1 MMIDQAFRLA
11 RRGAQLKPSAI
22 RQTAKFAAEP
32 GVISFASGSPN
43 QTLFPYDVTARVT
56 AEIMADPQRQAQA
69 LQYGGSE
76 GFLPLRELIVEHLAA
91 TGARS
96 GVGNVVVTNGSQQA
110 LEFVAKLL
118 VDPGDRIVVT
128 NPTYLG
134 ALQAFDLFEPAYA
147 AVPLDET
154 GIDLATLE
162 REFIRGAKFM
172 YLMPDFGNPSGV
184 TLPLEQRRAI
194 LDLSRRHGVP
204 ILEDQAYEQ
213 LRFTDERLPSM
224 LALDLERGGGGSV
237 IYAGT
242 FSKTLVPGLRVGWLV
257 APPKVAER
265 LVFLKQASDLQAGS
279 LNQMIVH
286 DVARAIFHEQ
296 VPMLRQV
303 YRRRRDGLLR
313 ALRRHM
319 PQSVAWNEPE
329 GGMFVW
335 LALPPPLDAA
345 EVQARAVAEKVVF
358 VPGAPFHADGSG
370 KETLRLSFSSVAED
384 DIEEGIARLAR
395 AIRASLSEERATAGT
410 FAEAALH
417 SKG

>member
-1 MMIDQAFRLA
+1 MTDWSSRLA
-11 RRGAQLKPSAI
+11 KRGLRLKPSAI

-43 QTLFPYDVTARVT
+43 PGLFPYEVMARVT
-56 AEIMADPQRQAQA
+56 AEIMADPARRAQA

-76 GFLPLRELIVEHLAA
+76 GYLPLRELIVEHLGEA
-91 TGARS
+91 GARTA
-96 GVGNVVVTNGSQQA
+96 VDNVVITNGSQQG

-118 VDPGDRIVVT
+118 IDPGDRIVVT

-134 ALQAFDLFEPAYA
+134 ALQAFDLFEPVYA
-147 AVPLDET
+147 GVPLDQS
-154 GIDLATLE
+154 GIDLDALE
-162 REFIRGAKFM
+162 REFRAGAKFM

-184 TLPLEQRRAI
+184 TLPLEQRLAI

-224 LALDLERGGGGSV
+224 LALDAERGDEGTV

-257 APPKVAER
+257 APRPLAEK
-265 LVFLKQASDLQAGS
+265 LVFIKQASDLQTGS

-286 DVARAIFHEQ
+286 GVARAIFDEQ
-296 VPMLRQV
+296 VPMLRDA
-303 YRRRRDGLLR
+303 YRSRKDAVLR

-319 PQSVAWNEPE
+319 PQSVTWNEPE

-335 LALPPPLDAA
+335 LTLPPPLDAT
-345 EVQARAVAEKVVF
+345 EVQARAVEEKVVF
-358 VPGAPFHADGSG
+358 VPGAPFFADGSG
-370 KETLRLSFSSVAED
+370 KDTLRLSFSSVAEEA
-384 DIEEGIARLAR
+384 IGEGVERLSR
-395 AIRASLSEERATAGT
+395 AIRTSLSAAG
-410 FAEAALH
+410 APNREPRPPDHL
-417 SKG
+417 KG